1 MSMMDHLESPT
12 LPLMPEAPSVS
23 GLWRST
29 RRRLQR
35 SAFPYFLVASVLLP
49 VGILIAALQDERLHD
64 PALSFAPAVL
74 ALIILAAYAW
84 RQHEDL
90 EATVDLR
97 TRALTL
103 ALGEREQLL
112 KEVHHRVKNNMQI
125 ISSLIR
131 MQDRVGTS
139 PDETI
144 RRVQAM
150 ALVHD
155 LIYTQ
160 GEFASVDLA
169 AYTGRLC
176 ETLRA
181 NGARTAFDLTLEP
194 VTIALDRAMP
204 FALILSEVATNAI
217 KHAHQEDAGAIAIAL
232 SAKGGVAK
240 LVVSD
245 NGRTLNPEVDGRGF
259 GLRLVDS
266 LALQLDAVTTFERQD
281 GTTFQMTFPM
291 E

>member
-1 MSMMDHLESPT
+1 MLQRVDT
-12 LPLMPEAPSVS
+12 AVLPLPPDLPSLPR
-23 GLWRST
+23 LWRLAS
-29 RRRLQR
+29 RRLAR
-35 SAFPYFLVASVLLP
+35 SAFPYFLIASVLLP
-49 VGILIAALQDERLHD
+49 VGLLVFAFQDEQMRAS
-64 PALSFAPAVL
+64 ALYFTPAVL

-84 RQHEDL
+84 RRHEDL
-90 EATVDLR
+90 ELTIDLR
-97 TRALTL
+97 TRALTS
-103 ALGEREQLL
+103 ALGEKEQLL

-131 MQDRVGTS
+131 MQDRVKTS

-160 GEFASVDLA
+160 GQFASVDLA
-169 AYTGRLC
+169 AYTRRLC

-181 NGARTAFDLTLEP
+181 TGGARTTFELTLEP

-204 FALILSEVATNAI
+204 FALILSEVVTNAI
-217 KHAHQEDAGAIAIAL
+217 KHALKDSAGTIAITLATRR
-232 SAKGGVAK
+232 GVAK
-240 LVVSD
+240 LTVSD
-245 NGRTLNPEVDGRGF
+245 SGTAHNPEVDGRGF

-266 LALQLDAVTTFERQD
+266 LSTQLDAVATFERED
-281 GTTFQMTFPM
+281 GTTFQMTFPVG
-291 E
+291 